1 MGEGN
6 DDIYTPNCRQ
16 SCLKEGLPMKKV
28 VLYMPLQLDNHHKIE
43 FMNNKVHNFQV
54 IDSSIIV

>member
-1 MGEGN
+1 M
-6 DDIYTPNCRQ
+6 IYTPNCKQ
-16 SCLKEGLPMKKV
+16 ACLKKGLPMKNI
-28 VLYMPLQLDNHHKIE
+28 VLYMPLQLDSHHKIE

>member
-1 MGEGN
+1 MM
-6 DDIYTPNCRQ
+6 IYTPNCRRA
-16 SCLKEGLPMKKV
+16 CLKEGLPMKKV
-28 VLYMPLQLDNHHKIE
+28 VLPLQLDSHHKIE